1 VAISFECL
9 LSLLAFSL
17 TTLIFLLVV
26 RASWSEREKEKKDV
40 MLDHASMSTSPVWEM
55 RQQTLKQTGSSIFIY
70 LLYQD

>member
-55 RQQTLKQTGSSIFIY
+55 RQQTLEQTGSSIFIY